1 MNIIYN
7 KLLLNILLF
16 NYTLNNEENK
26 SKYLNNSLLLLKQIN
41 INEIDNL
48 KSIFPLIDGKKTINN
63 FIKEVVF

>member
-41 INEIDNL
+41 INEIDSL

>member
-16 NYTLNNEENK
+16 NYTLNNEEKK

-48 KSIFPLIDGKKTINN
+48 KSIFPLIDGRKTVNN